1 MGKYEK
7 ALELR
12 LEEYERMYT
21 QRVISLEVYE
31 KIVMANLAQYRE
43 WKENEKGEVNA

>member
-21 QRVISLEVYE
+21 KGVISIEAYE
-31 KIVMANLAQYRE
+31 KLVRFTVAQYRE
-43 WKENEKGEVNA
+43 WKEKEKGEVNA